1 MSNPV
6 VETIQGAYQKCG
18 YSTLRFNLRGV
29 GRSQGHFDNGRGE
42 RDDVRA
48 AIAYAEKMKVTAID
62 LAGYSFGAW
71 VNAGVAAAKGTAIHS
86 MSMVSPPVG
95 FIAFDNVNALKCL
108 KLVVTGSRDDIA
120 PVDHIRRLLPVWN
133 PGAELEIIEGC
144 DHFYSG
150 YLQQLESLLMQ
161 HLESSTA
168 APP

>member
-1 MSNPV
+1 MEENITIESGSCRLEGYWQAGAAGNAVVITHPHPLYGGTMSNPV

-95 FIAFDNVNALKCL
+95 FIAFDNVNALNVFPGRCVGFGCHEA
-108 KLVVTGSRDDIA
+108 LVG
-120 PVDHIRRLLPVWN
+120 
-133 PGAELEIIEGC
+133 EL
-144 DHFYSG
+144 
-150 YLQQLESLLMQ
+150 
-161 HLESSTA
+161 
-168 APP
+168 